1 MKSDFKLTKTN
12 FWLIA
17 TNSTASYILA
27 FLLIFY
33 INHFIKIILG
43 GSYGY
48 DMGFDWDIINFYI
61 EPYEWTHDSVKL
73 IYSAGPILI
82 LVLGLISLVAF
93 WSLVE
98 EPARLKTFFMW
109 FTLHSFNFFFGGLL
123 IGNIFKKGVGH
134 VFNWMYL
141 TDTSKMLVAL
151 LGFLGLLGTALIMSK
166 PAAISANSYFNKL
179 DDKNF
184 PFFITA
190 QIIVPFII
198 GTLLYLGY
206 FMPRILFQETY
217 SWISLGMILLFIVGK
232 ASRMETLYFD
242 EEDRFIG
249 ISSVIVIT
257 TIVVFISFRILLRNE
272 IFISW

>member
-1 MKSDFKLTKTN
+1 MKSDFNLTKTN

-17 TNSTASYILA
+17 SNSTASYVLA
-27 FLLIFY
+27 FLIIFY

-82 LVLGLISLVAF
+82 LVLGLISLIAF

-151 LGFLGLLGTALIMSK
+151 FGFLGLLGTALIMSK

-179 DDKNF
+179 DSKNF
-184 PFFITA
+184 PYFITA
-190 QIIVPFII
+190 QLIVPFII
-198 GTLLYLGY
+198 GTLLYLGF
-206 FMPRILFQETY
+206 FMPRVLFQETY
-217 SWISLGMILLFIVGK
+217 SWISLAMILLFIVGK
-232 ASRMETLYFD
+232 VSRMETLYFD

-249 ISSVIVIT
+249 VSSVILIT
-257 TIVVFISFRILLRNE
+257 TIILFVSFRVILRNE
-272 IFISW
+272 ILISW